1 MNITKSHCDELYYTL
16 KGLAKKIEL
25 KEKLLFESIGLPH
38 RSRRQV
44 KTLAAL
50 AKAAQIL
57 FGICDFNC
65 ITNSNKKI
73 NEMQSTGLKETKILE
88 NRVKILEIDQERESE
103 NIATNIEAVY
113 ELKTWTDE
121 MKIRNRI
128 LQHFVRINILLNQY
142 TFETNTL
149 CEIIQLAKIGQIH
162 PSLFTKQELINQLR
176 DIKVSV
182 PSGTDLPID
191 IEKGDP
197 YELLGLSNV
206 IIYYSDNKIV
216 FKINI
221 PLVYQHILTLY
232 HLIPKPVCI
241 LNNCI
246 YIKTSYNFL
255 AVSRSKELYAT
266 YDEHEPLKCKRAHE
280 FLLCPEINPIHPKL
294 SRPICEISLIQD
306 PQEVPSNCELMQ
318 FKLDT
323 SIYHKLTYKNKWL
336 YITKGENIFITCN
349 KEAQSMNHRLNG
361 VGVISLNETCKGFSE
376 RDILIPGEINHLE
389 EYTDFIPTSR
399 IPHLEEHLRSQIE
412 ETGSQNKYIK
422 NNQIYN
428 LNEIAKPVGYFQN
441 KKEMDQNHRNYIE
454 VQRNNGY
461 LLYVI
466 TIIILIAISIFWI
479 KKINGIITK
488 RNTNRVQNDEESIQ
502 LQATA
507 PTIEP
512 SELVPIGGGTDENNL
527 ALYPKLRTVF

>member
-1 MNITKSHCDELYYTL
+1 MYYRFLTIILLVCVTGQIQQFSDEQLPQQSGIYFENQGPIKIVTTRWELTAFLDITYLKTEYENIKKYVELAQSFCDNFSRINITKSHCDELYVTL
-16 KGLAKKIEL
+16 KGLARKIEL

-44 KTLAAL
+44 KILSTL

-57 FGICDFNC
+57 FGICDINC
-65 ITNSNKKI
+65 FTNSNKKI

-88 NRVKILEIDQERESE
+88 SKVKILEIDQERETE
-103 NIATNIEAVY
+103 NITTNIEAVY
-113 ELKTWTDE
+113 NLKTWTDE

-128 LQHFVRINILLNQY
+128 MQHFVRINILLNQY
-142 TFETNTL
+142 TFEINTF

-162 PSLFTKQELINQLR
+162 PNLFTKQELINQLR

-197 YELLGLSNV
+197 YELLGLSDV

-221 PLVYQHILTLY
+221 PLVYQHVLTLY

-280 FLLCPEINPIHPKL
+280 FLLCPEINPLHPKL
-294 SRPICEISLIQD
+294 SRPICEILLIQD

-336 YITKGENIFITCN
+336 YVTKGENIFITCN
-349 KEAQSMNHRLNG
+349 KEKQSMNHKLSG
-361 VGVISLNETCKGFSE
+361 VGVISLNEACKGFSE

-399 IPHLEEHLRSQIE
+399 ILHLEEHLRTQID
-412 ETGSQNKYIK
+412 ETMFQDKYVK
-422 NNQIYN
+422 SNQIYN
-428 LNEIAKPVGYFQN
+428 LNQVAKPVGYFQN
-441 KKEMDQNHRNYIE
+441 KKK
-454 VQRNNGY
+454 NG
-461 LLYVI
+461 
-466 TIIILIAISIFWI
+466 
-479 KKINGIITK
+479 
-488 RNTNRVQNDEESIQ
+488 
-502 LQATA
+502 
-507 PTIEP
+507 
-512 SELVPIGGGTDENNL
+512 
-527 ALYPKLRTVF
+527 